1 MGANILLESGT
12 NELEILEFKIAGNS
26 YGINVAKVREIL
38 GYIPATPI
46 PNSNECIEGIIM
58 PRNEVLT
65 IINLSAY
72 LHLNKGKYPD
82 NSLYIVTNFN
92 KLNVAFHVDSVVGI
106 KRMSWEEIIL
116 PDENFNNGA
125 MDIATGVI
133 KYDNRIVIVLD
144 FEKIMADIA
153 PDTAVSKLEIPDR
166 IKDEVAEMRG
176 QIGVY
181 IAEDSLLLRNLIK
194 ECLNKAGYT
203 KMEVFSDGKQL
214 WDKLCEDKENG
225 TVDDNV
231 NCVITDIEMPVM
243 DGHRL
248 VKLIK
253 DDIELKKLPT
263 IIFSSLINDEMKR
276 KGAKLGADFQI
287 SKPEIGQL
295 VDGMD
300 MLLGID

>member
-1 MGANILLESGT
+1 
-12 NELEILEFKIAGNS
+12 
-26 YGINVAKVREIL
+26 
-38 GYIPATPI
+38 
-46 PNSNECIEGIIM
+46 
-58 PRNEVLT
+58 
-65 IINLSAY
+65 
-72 LHLNKGKYPD
+72 
-82 NSLYIVTNFN
+82 
-92 KLNVAFHVDSVVGI
+92 
-106 KRMSWEEIIL
+106 
-116 PDENFNNGA
+116 
-125 MDIATGVI
+125 
-133 KYDNRIVIVLD
+133 
-144 FEKIMADIA
+144 MADIA

-166 IKDEVAEMRG
+166 IKDAVAEMRG
-176 QIGVY
+176 EIGVY

-203 KMEVFSDGKQL
+203 RMEVFSDGKQL

-253 DDIELKKLPT
+253 DDNELKKLPT